1 MAEQTDVRPVG
12 ARTRRRRHVRRQTR
26 RSLIHTTLALIP
38 GAGLLGTRY
47 RRLGWVM
54 LGLLAAM
61 VIVVAMFVL
70 ANVAV
75 RPDALLAV
83 AGLTVVGGLVWI
95 FSIILTH
102 RGTAPDRVDG
112 SNPWGLRLF

>member
-54 LGLLAAM
+54 LGLLA
-61 VIVVAMFVL
+61 VIVIVWPSSCSRKGRS
-70 ANVAV
+70 
-75 RPDALLAV
+75 RPRSTLPCDP
-83 AGLTVVGGLVWI
+83 T
-95 FSIILTH
+95 
-102 RGTAPDRVDG
+102 PC
-112 SNPWGLRLF
+112 